1 MNAFPN
7 SANSVRGPGRG
18 EKKNWDK
25 DKRKHPGG
33 ERGHA
38 VVQALTQDTATS
50 VIHPL
55 VDTSTETLCVKLQA
69 A

>member
-1 MNAFPN
+1 MHLLIALIL
-7 SANSVRGPGRG
+7 SGGQDG
-18 EKKNWDK
+18 GKKNWDK

-33 ERGHA
+33 ERRHA